1 MRSILRIVFWLLLG
15 AGVAVAQ
22 QPALDVEPLPLT
34 ADFTIGVADLLE
46 VNVLGV
52 SDFTRELRVSRDG
65 TIRMPFLGDLQVD
78 GMTCRQLE
86 DKLADLLDPEYVK
99 DPQVS
104 VSIKEPRSR
113 MFSLMG
119 AVMKPGQY
127 QILEPVTLVSAI
139 AGAGGLDFAKAGDK
153 ATIQRSYGVKPVASA
168 TAQVTA
174 DDAKPAS
181 TYQIEVDLKKL
192 LMAGDMSLDIPI
204 MPGDVIGIPQRE
216 TKAVYVI
223 GDVNKPGSY
232 DYPQGNGIS
241 LSRAVALA
249 GGPTKT
255 SKMSKSILV
264 RQSADGS
271 VQRMALDIGR
281 ILKGKDPDLDL
292 HPEDLLFVP
301 GSPGKTLAYGFLNYA
316 PTMLT
321 WGLVQ

>member
-1 MRSILRIVFWLLLG
+1 MRSILSIVFWLLLS

-204 MPGDVIGIPQRE
+204 MPGDVIGIPQRDK
-216 TKAVYVI
+216 KAVYVI
-223 GDVNKPGSY
+223 GDVTRPGAF
-232 DYPQGNGIS
+232 DYPPDEGIS
-241 LSRAVALA
+241 VSRAVALA

-255 SKMSKSILV
+255 SKQSKSILV
-264 RQSADGS
+264 RQSPDGS
-271 VQRMALDIGR
+271 VERIALNLGKI
-281 ILKGKDPDLDL
+281 IKGEDPDMQL
-292 HPEDLLFVP
+292 HPEDMLYVP
-301 GSPGKTLAYGFLNYA
+301 GSVGKSMAWSFINYT
-316 PTMLT
+316 PTMLG
-321 WGLVQ
+321 WALF